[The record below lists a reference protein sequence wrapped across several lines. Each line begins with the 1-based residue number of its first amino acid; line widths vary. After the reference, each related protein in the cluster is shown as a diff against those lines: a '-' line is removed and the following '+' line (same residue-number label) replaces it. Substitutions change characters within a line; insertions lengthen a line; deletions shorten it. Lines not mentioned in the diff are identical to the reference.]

1 MRALIRADLQPSD
14 HFSFLWRE
22 REEYDSQII
31 QMFLDMGY
39 APVKVGQ
46 EALLNDPFVNE
57 ILEDMPP
64 DIKEQETEH
73 LILLGYVG
81 EGQSHFIVTGVNP
94 TEIHIRIKGRLF
106 GRLRRACTDLIKNA
120 RKLRD
125 KRQVRILGGRLLI
138 AKSKASEKDHISS
151 APYIEIRHT
160 VEVMEP
166 KRDHP
171 TMLGEIIESA
181 SIEGLR
187 QSKYDLVLIA
197 FTLFGSI
204 GLFFGSPLLAPVLYD
219 LLNWLGITGYDVEYI
234 QGALERTYSAF
245 IVSFFVTGLG
255 ILTKIFDLQKSKP
268 IKWDTDLESKRD

>member
-46 EALLNDPFVNE
+46 ETLLNDPFVNE

-125 KRQVRILGGRLLI
+125 KRQVRFFGSRLLI
-138 AKSKASEKDHISS
+138 AKSKTSEKAHISS
-151 APYIEIRHT
+151 APYIEVRHT

-181 SIEGLR
+181 SVEGLR

-197 FTLFGSI
+197 FTLLGSI
-204 GLFFGSPLLAPVLYD
+204 GLFFGSPLLAPVLYS
-219 LLNWLGITGYDVEYI
+219 LLSWLGITEYDALYI

-245 IVSFFVTGLG
+245 IVSFFVASLG

>member
-14 HFSFLWRE
+14 HFSFLWNE
-22 REEYDSQII
+22 RDEYDSQVI

-39 APVKVGQ
+39 APVKIGQ
-46 EALLNDPFVNE
+46 EALLNHPFVNE

-73 LILLGYVG
+73 LILIGYVG

-125 KRQVRILGGRLLI
+125 KRQIRILGGRLRI
-138 AKSKASEKDHISS
+138 AKSKTSEKDSISS
-151 APYIEIRHT
+151 APYIEIRRT

-171 TMLGEIIESA
+171 TMLGEIIDSA
-181 SIEGLR
+181 SAEGLR
-187 QSKYDLVLIA
+187 QSKYDIVIIL
-197 FTLFGSI
+197 FTLLGSI
-204 GLFFGSPLLAPVLYD
+204 GLFFSSPYLAPVLHD
-219 LLNWLGITGYDVEYI
+219 FLSWLGISGYDTKYI
-234 QGALERTYSAF
+234 QEALERTYSAF
-245 IVSFFVTGLG
+245 LVSFFIAGLG
-255 ILTKIFDLQKSKP
+255 VLTRIFDLHQSKP
-268 IKWDTDLESKRD
+268 IKWDMDLESKRD

>member
-22 REEYDSQII
+22 REEYDSQVI

-39 APVKVGQ
+39 APVKTGQ
-46 EALLNDPFVNE
+46 DALLNDPFVNE

-94 TEIHIRIKGRLF
+94 TELHIRIKGRLF
-106 GRLRRACTDLIKNA
+106 GRLRRACADLIKNA

-125 KRQVRILGGRLLI
+125 KRQFRLLGGRILL
-138 AKSKASEKDHISS
+138 AKFKAFEKDNISS
-151 APYIEIRHT
+151 APYIEIRRT

-171 TMLGEIIESA
+171 TMLGEIIDSA
-181 SIEGLR
+181 IVEGLR
-187 QSKYDLVLIA
+187 QSKYDSVIIL

-204 GLFFGSPLLAPVLYD
+204 GLFFGSPILAPVLHD
-219 LLNWLGITGYDVEYI
+219 FLNWLRITGYDAKYI
-234 QGALERTYSAF
+234 QEALERTYSAF
-245 IVSFFVTGLG
+245 LVSFFISGLG
-255 ILTKIFDLQKSKP
+255 VLTRIFNLRQSKP
-268 IKWDTDLESKRD
+268 IIWDTDLESKRD